1 LFEVHVSLLRELFV
15 ALTEGPLTDDFMA
28 PRLTELDRSDGD
40 VHTLVAR
47 MAQLRT
53 WAFVANQGS
62 WVRSADHF
70 QERLRALEDR
80 LSDALHAALVASF
93 VERRGR
99 RVRPAAP
106 GPRRSGAAKAEL
118 VEVDRSHPFAALSA
132 LRDRL
137 VDPGGGTTPTA
148 GDELLERLTDAPHE
162 AFELDRRGTVRA
174 EKQEL
179 GRLIRG
185 ASPSAPDVRM
195 EALDHVAA
203 GLRSRLSRRV
213 LAYAR
218 DVPARLLSSLRDLS
232 SSEDA
237 NLRAIAY
244 QLKQGLG
251 TAARVELDAVIS
263 ALEEPAR
270 VRLAE
275 QAVRIGKVAVY
286 LPALLKPRPIEQRAI
301 LLRAHDPS
309 LELPDDLGRPS
320 YQAGRVPA
328 VAWLA
333 LGYVRLGPRAARVDL
348 VERAAEALLHGEPD
362 AQALRFLGV
371 PRADTGRVAR
381 ALRAVL
387 AESLEAKGAPRATRA

>member
-1 LFEVHVSLLRELFV
+1 
-15 ALTEGPLTDDFMA
+15 
-28 PRLTELDRSDGD
+28 
-40 VHTLVAR
+40 
-47 MAQLRT
+47 
-53 WAFVANQGS
+53 
-62 WVRSADHF
+62 
-70 QERLRALEDR
+70 
-80 LSDALHAALVASF
+80 
-93 VERRGR
+93 
-99 RVRPAAP
+99 
-106 GPRRSGAAKAEL
+106 
-118 VEVDRSHPFAALSA
+118 
-132 LRDRL
+132 
-137 VDPGGGTTPTA
+137 
-148 GDELLERLTDAPHE
+148 
-162 AFELDRRGTVRA
+162 
-174 EKQEL
+174 
-179 GRLIRG
+179 
-185 ASPSAPDVRM
+185 M
-195 EALDHVAA
+195 ESLDHVAA

-270 VRLAE
+270 GRLAA

-301 LLRAHDPS
+301 LLRAHDPN

-320 YQAGRVPA
+320 YQAGRVPP

-371 PRADTGRVAR
+371 PRADTARVAR